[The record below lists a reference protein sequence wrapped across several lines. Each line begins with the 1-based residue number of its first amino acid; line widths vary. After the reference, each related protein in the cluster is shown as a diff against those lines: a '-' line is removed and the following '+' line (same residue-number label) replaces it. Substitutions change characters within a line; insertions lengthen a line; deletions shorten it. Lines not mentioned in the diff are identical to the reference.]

1 MWSGK
6 NSAMGEKPKESRIK
20 PSGKS
25 AHNGNDRGKGPEAEA
40 SLAGL
45 EKPPRPLCRNTA
57 VIWDKYARRM
67 KLERMGEERG
77 LSGPEED
84 VSVLPSEIR
93 SHWRRMA

>member
-6 NSAMGEKPKESRIK
+6 DSAMGEKPKESRIK

-45 EKPPRPLCRNTA
+45 EKPPGL
-57 VIWDKYARRM
+57 YA
-67 KLERMGEERG
+67 GTQQ
-77 LSGPEED
+77 
-84 VSVLPSEIR
+84 
-93 SHWRRMA
+93 